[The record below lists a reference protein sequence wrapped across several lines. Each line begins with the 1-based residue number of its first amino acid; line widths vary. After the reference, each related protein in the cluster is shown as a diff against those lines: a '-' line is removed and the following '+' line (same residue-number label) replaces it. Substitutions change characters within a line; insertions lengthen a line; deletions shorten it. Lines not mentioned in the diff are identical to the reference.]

1 MLNSKSKDSN
11 PLMTSSEKR
20 EKQISLLNVTTRVKG
35 DLRTNEDLIVLGKFQ
50 GKIHMENSD
59 LTVEPS
65 AKIKAEI
72 TVRNIVVRGS
82 IEGNIH
88 ASGKVLI
95 EKDAQM
101 IGDISASRISIMEGA
116 QFKGSVKMLSAVK

>member
-1 MLNSKSKDSN
+1 
-11 PLMTSSEKR
+11 MTSSAKSD
-20 EKQISLLNVTTRVKG
+20 KNISLLNATTRVKG
-35 DLRTNEDLIVLGKFQ
+35 DLRTNEDLIILGQLQ

-95 EKDAQM
+95 EKDGQM

>member
-11 PLMTSSEKR
+11 PLITSSEKS
-20 EKQISLLNVTTRVKG
+20 EKHASWFSSSTHVKG
-35 DLRTNEDLIVLGKFQ
+35 DLRTSEDLIIQGKLR

-59 LTVEPS
+59 LTVESS

-72 TVRNIVVRGS
+72 TVRNIVVRGF

-95 EKDAQM
+95 EKDGQM

-116 QFKGSVKMLSAVK
+116 QFKGSIKMLSALK